1 MKKRSTAAP
10 GASVCIIYVA
20 DVACFVEVV
29 LERGATDVFNVGTSR
44 AVSIKELAAIVMRLA
59 GLNGEPLYAPPRP
72 GDIKHSA
79 ADVTKAKA
87 LGWEPRITIEEG
99 LKGLWTTW

>member
-1 MKKRSTAAP
+1 
-10 GASVCIIYVA
+10 
-20 DVACFVEVV
+20 
-29 LERGATDVFNVGTSR
+29 VGTGR
-44 AVSIKELAAIVMRLA
+44 AVSIRELAAIVMRLA
-59 GLNGEPLYAPPRP
+59 GLSGEPLYAPPRP

-79 ADVTKAKA
+79 ADVSKARA